1 MSAPIDDKGFSEPL
15 RYAPPWAR
23 RAAPDGSGDGAP
35 AAVPDIPSEPPM
47 RTEADAADP
56 TPDDPPEEAHP
67 PPPFALDPFSP
78 GPFTDDLSPRREP
91 PRDLDEHRVDPS
103 SEQAPYDP
111 AEEEKRQAD
120 DQSFG
125 GLQFGDPA
133 PDHAAPE
140 HRVPDHSAPAEE
152 DPRDLIF
159 SAPKEPDDRAPRTS
173 DDHASAAA
181 AKTAR
186 PETTP
191 VLREPA
197 RPEPPRIADSPA
209 MVPSAGDPGG
219 FGWLRS
225 RPFEGDVAMRELT
238 RRLALDP
245 HLLPEPPRAADRLR
259 VPWRAAAFVA
269 ALCGAAAAVAL
280 ALVLMLF
287 PSAGTAPRN
296 DLNNMPA
303 LAGAKTDR
311 AMMAGLER
319 TAPVRLVLVETR
331 RAARGEPVALAVTLT
346 RGLGDGSLIVSGL
359 TAGSRLSAGAALTP
373 DRWRVPLADLG
384 RIAVVPPRGFVGTM
398 ELGLELRLPDDTVG
412 DRSSMRIEWSGAVI
426 TPIAGEAAASPAA
439 PAQPRGPARGGL
451 ELASASTSA
460 PASAAAA
467 APAQAQAVDP
477 EEIAIL
483 LERGKA
489 FVARGD
495 LAAARL
501 LLRRAAEAGD
511 AQAALLLG
519 STFDP
524 AALKQLEVLGAVG
537 DAAQAQLWYQR
548 AAELGSADAARRL
561 DSLARGSR

>member
-23 RAAPDGSGDGAP
+23 RAAPDGAGESAP
-35 AAVPDIPSEPPM
+35 PALPDIPSAPPVRADAGPAEPSTDGPPA
-47 RTEADAADP
+47 EADP
-56 TPDDPPEEAHP
+56 H
-67 PPPFALDPFSP
+67 DPFTHD
-78 GPFTDDLSPRREP
+78 PFTDVPFADDLLARREA
-91 PRDLDEHRVDPS
+91 PRDLDQPDPDPP
-103 SEQAPYDP
+103 SEPVRRDP
-111 AEEEKRQAD
+111 ARQEDRPAD
-120 DQSFG
+120 TPPFG
-125 GLQFGDPA
+125 GLQFGDLPAVEGRPA
-133 PDHAAPE
+133 PEA
-140 HRVPDHSAPAEE
+140 E

-159 SAPKEPDDRAPRTS
+159 SAPKLQDD
-173 DDHASAAA
+173 AAA
-181 AKTAR
+181 RAADQSPSAVAPKPAR
-186 PETTP
+186 PEP
-191 VLREPA
+191 ARPEPA
-197 RPEPPRIADSPA
+197 RPEPPHIADSPG
-209 MVPSAGDPGG
+209 MVPAAGDSGG

-225 RPFEGDVAMRELT
+225 RPFEGDVAMRDLT

-259 VPWRAAAFVA
+259 VPWRAAVFVA

-280 ALVLMLF
+280 ALVLVLF
-287 PSAGTAPRN
+287 PSAGTVPRVDVN
-296 DLNNMPA
+296 DMPA
-303 LAGAKTDR
+303 LAGANTDR
-311 AMMAGLER
+311 VLMAALER

-331 RAARGEPVALAVTLT
+331 RAGRGEPVALAVTLT
-346 RGLGDGSLIVSGL
+346 RGLGEGSLIVSGL
-359 TAGSRLSAGAALTP
+359 ATGSRLSTGTAVAS

-384 RIAVVPPRGFVGTM
+384 RIAVVPPPGFVGVM
-398 ELGLELRLPDDTVG
+398 ELGLELRLPDDTIG

-426 TPIAGEAAASPAA
+426 TPVAGDPAGSAAAP
-439 PAQPRGPARGGL
+439 PAQPLGPARGP
-451 ELASASTSA
+451 ELASVPPSTA
-460 PASAAAA
+460 PAAVPAAG
-467 APAQAQAVDP
+467 PAVDP

-524 AALKQLEVLGAVG
+524 AALRQLEVLGAVG
-537 DAAQAQLWYQR
+537 DAAQARLWYQR
-548 AAELGSADAARRL
+548 AAELGSTDAARRL